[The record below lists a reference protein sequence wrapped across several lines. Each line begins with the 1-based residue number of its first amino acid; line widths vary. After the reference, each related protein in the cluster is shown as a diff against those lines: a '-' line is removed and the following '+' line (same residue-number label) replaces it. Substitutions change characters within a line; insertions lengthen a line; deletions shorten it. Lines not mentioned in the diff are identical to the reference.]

1 MGDGRAAHGRHPFN
15 FRYTFFMT
23 DTLTE
28 LKARLA
34 EVDDLENAAA
44 LLEWDQ
50 LTMMPPAGAA
60 GRADQSA
67 TLQKIA
73 HEKFIADEVG
83 RLLADLTAEFK
94 DAAAEE
100 DAMAEDDDAA
110 LVRVASQLYK
120 RKTQIPAS
128 LVAEMVQA
136 TSIGQSIWAQAR
148 AQSDFQAFLP
158 QLEKIFALKR
168 QVAACFPEAASPYD
182 ALLDDYEPGATTAQ
196 VRAMFDELKRELPP
210 LVRAIA
216 DKSTGHEA
224 DPLHGDFDEQTQW
237 DLSLRAV
244 AQFGYDFKQGRQ
256 DKAVHPF
263 ATSFGLHDVR
273 ITNRVRRDH
282 LTACL
287 MGSLHECGH
296 ALYDLG
302 NPDKYARSPLGHS
315 ASLGIHESQSR
326 LWENLVGRSRS
337 YWQFFFPQLQAAFPH
352 QLAGQ
357 NAASFYRAV
366 NAVRSTFIR
375 VEADE
380 VTYNLHTLL
389 RFELEVDLLEGRLE
403 VKHAPEAWNAKVK
416 DYLGL
421 TVSEDRL
428 GVLQDT
434 HWASGLIGYFPTYT
448 IGNLASAQLFN
459 KAVADVPGI
468 PDDIAH
474 GRFAGLLG
482 WLRQNVH
489 QHGRKYLPADLI
501 QVATGEPL
509 SARPYLAYL
518 KNKYGELYGL

>member
-1 MGDGRAAHGRHPFN
+1 
-15 FRYTFFMT
+15 MT
-23 DTLTE
+23 DQLDD

-50 LTMMPPAGAA
+50 LTMMPPAGAR

-73 HEKFIADEVG
+73 HEKFTTDEVR
-83 RLLADLTAEFK
+83 RLLDELGAQLK
-94 DAAAEE
+94 DAP
-100 DAMAEDDDAA
+100 AEDDEAA
-110 LVRVASQLYK
+110 LVRVATRLYQ

-136 TSIGQSIWAQAR
+136 TSLGQSIWAAAR
-148 AQSDFQAFLP
+148 AQSDFKAFLP
-158 QLEKIFALKR
+158 QLEKIYALKR
-168 QVAACFPEAASPYD
+168 RVAACFPEAASPYD
-182 ALLDDYEPGATTAQ
+182 AMLDEYEPGATTAQ

-210 LVRAIA
+210 LVQAIA
-216 DKSTGHEA
+216 AKSTGQEDA
-224 DPLHGDFDEQTQW
+224 ILHGNFDEQAQW
-237 DLSLRAV
+237 ALSLRAV
-244 AQFGYDFKQGRQ
+244 EQFGYDFSQGRQ
-256 DKAVHPF
+256 DKTVHPF
-263 ATSFGLHDVR
+263 ETSFGLHDVR

-302 NPDKYARSPLGHS
+302 YPDKFARSPLGHS

-326 LWENLVGRSRS
+326 MWENLVGRSRG
-337 YWQFFFPQLQAAFPH
+337 YWQFFFPQMQAAFPQ

-357 NAASFYRAV
+357 TADSFYHAV
-366 NAVRSTFIR
+366 NTVRPTFIR

-389 RFELEVDLLEGRLE
+389 RFEMEVDLLEGRLE
-403 VKHAPEAWNAKVK
+403 AKHAPEAWNAKAK

-421 TVSEDRL
+421 TVTEDRL

-459 KAVADVPGI
+459 KAVADVPTI

-474 GRFAGLLG
+474 GRFAPLLN

-489 QHGRKYLPADLI
+489 QHARRYLPADLI

-509 SARPYLAYL
+509 SARPYLHYL
-518 KNKYGELYGL
+518 KTKYGELYQL

>member
-1 MGDGRAAHGRHPFN
+1 MPDK
-15 FRYTFFMT
+15 
-23 DTLTE
+23 LTE
-28 LKARLA
+28 LKVRLA

-50 LTMMPPAGAA
+50 LTMMPAGGAA
-60 GRADQSA
+60 GRAEQSA

-83 RLLADLTAEFK
+83 RLLTDLGAEFR
-94 DAAAEE
+94 DAPAEN
-100 DAMAEDDDAA
+100 DDAA
-110 LVRVASQLYK
+110 LVRVATRLYR
-120 RKTQIPAS
+120 RKTQLPTQ
-128 LVAEMVQA
+128 LVAELVQA

-148 AQSDFQAFLP
+148 AQNNFQAFLP
-158 QLEKIFALKR
+158 QLEKIFDLKR

-182 ALLDDYEPGATTAQ
+182 ALLADYEPGATTVQ
-196 VRAMFDELKRELPP
+196 MRAMFDELKRELPP
-210 LVRAIA
+210 LVQAIA
-216 DKSTGHEA
+216 AKSTGHEG
-224 DPLHGDFDEQTQW
+224 DLLHGDYDEPTQW
-237 DLSLRAV
+237 NLSLRAV
-244 AQFGYDFKQGRQ
+244 EQLGYDFSQGRQ
-256 DKAVHPF
+256 DKTVHPF
-263 ATSFGLHDVR
+263 ETSFGLHDVR

-302 NPDKYARSPLGHS
+302 YPDKYARSPLGHS

-326 LWENLVGRSRS
+326 LWENLVGRSRG
-337 YWQFFFPQLQAAFPH
+337 YWQFFFPQVQAAFPQ

-357 NAASFYRAV
+357 TADSFYRAV
-366 NAVRSTFIR
+366 NTVRPTFVR

-389 RFELEVDLLEGRLE
+389 RFEMEVDLLEGRLE
-403 VKHAPEAWNAKVK
+403 AKHAPEAWNAKVK

-421 TVSEDRL
+421 TVTEDRL

-459 KAVADVPGI
+459 KAVTDLPSI

-489 QHGRKYLPADLI
+489 QHARIYLPADLI

-509 SARPYLAYL
+509 SAKPYLHYL
-518 KNKYGELYGL
+518 KQKFGELYGL

>member
-1 MGDGRAAHGRHPFN
+1 
-15 FRYTFFMT
+15 MT
-23 DTLTE
+23 DKLTE

-50 LTMMPPAGAA
+50 LTMMPPGGADE
-60 GRADQSA
+60 RADQTA

-83 RLLADLTAEFK
+83 QLLADLGAQLK
-94 DAAAEE
+94 DAPAEN
-100 DAMAEDDDAA
+100 ADAA
-110 LVRVASQLYK
+110 LVRVASRLYR
-120 RKTQIPAS
+120 RKTQLPTR

-136 TSIGQSIWAQAR
+136 TSIGQSIWARAR
-148 AQSDFQAFLP
+148 AQNDFQAFLP
-158 QLEKIFALKR
+158 QLEKIFDLKR

-182 ALLDDYEPGATTAQ
+182 ALLEDYEPGATTTQ

-216 DKSTGHEA
+216 AHSTGHEG
-224 DPLHGDFDEQTQW
+224 DILQGDFDEQAQW

-244 AQFGYDFKQGRQ
+244 AQLGYDFNQGRQ
-256 DKAVHPF
+256 DKTVHPF
-263 ATSFGLHDVR
+263 ETSFGLHDVR

-287 MGSLHECGH
+287 MGSLHDCGH

-302 NPDKYARSPLGHS
+302 YPDKYARSPLGHS

-326 LWENLVGRSRS
+326 LWENLVGRSRG
-337 YWQFFFPQLQAAFPH
+337 YWQFFFPQMQAAFPQ
-352 QLAGQ
+352 QLARQ
-357 NAASFYRAV
+357 TPESFYRAV
-366 NAVRSTFIR
+366 NTVRPTFVR

-389 RFELEVDLLEGRLE
+389 RFEMEVDLLEGRLE
-403 VKHAPEAWNAKVK
+403 ALHAPEAWNAKVA

-421 TVSEDRL
+421 TVTEDRL

-448 IGNLASAQLFN
+448 IGNLASAQLFD
-459 KAVADVPGI
+459 KAVADVPSI
-468 PDDIAH
+468 PDDITH
-474 GRFAGLLG
+474 GQFAGLLG

-489 QHGRKYLPADLI
+489 QRARLYLPADLI
-501 QVATGEPL
+501 HVATGEPL
-509 SARPYLAYL
+509 SAKPYLAYL
-518 KNKYGELYGL
+518 KTKYAELYRL